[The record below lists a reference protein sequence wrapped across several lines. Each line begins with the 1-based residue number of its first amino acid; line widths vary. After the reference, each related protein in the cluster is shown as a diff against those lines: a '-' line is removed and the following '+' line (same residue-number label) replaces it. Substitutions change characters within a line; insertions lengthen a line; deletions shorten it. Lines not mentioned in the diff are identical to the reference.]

1 MKAVISGATRGIGRA
16 IAEKLAI
23 QGFDLVLM
31 ARNEKALTLC
41 KLELSKPNITV
52 EYVAIDFS
60 KESYVEV
67 LAQNSSLF
75 EKTTLLVNNLGI
87 YSMQNAADI
96 ELVKLKDQMQLNL
109 YSAISLTQNI
119 LDSSGSALKNIINI
133 ASVMSIR
140 ATSFAADYSISKH
153 AFKAWNDALREE
165 LRSKNMKVSA
175 IFPGSVNTSSWDGIE
190 ADRSEMIQAEDIA
203 ECVSCIL
210 KMKSRTLLEE
220 IHISPQIFMP

>member
-41 KLELSKPNITV
+41 KSELSTPNIRI
-52 EYVAIDFS
+52 EYVAIDVS

-75 EKTTLLVNNLGI
+75 ENTTLLVNNLGI

-96 ELVKLKDQMQLNL
+96 ELVTLKDQMQLNL
-109 YSAISLTQNI
+109 YSAISLTQQLLNN
-119 LDSSGSALKNIINI
+119 SGSTLKNIVNI
-133 ASVMSIR
+133 ASVMSIK

-190 ADRSEMIQAEDIA
+190 VDRSEMIQAEDIA

-220 IHISPQIFMP
+220 IHISPQIFVP

>member
-1 MKAVISGATRGIGRA
+1 MKAVISGATRGIGKA

-52 EYVAIDFS
+52 EYLAIDFS
-60 KESYVEV
+60 KESYIEV

-75 EKTTLLVNNLGI
+75 EKTTILVNNFGI

-119 LDSSGSALKNIINI
+119 LDGSGSTLKNIINI
-133 ASVMSIR
+133 ASVMSIQ

-190 ADRSEMIQAEDIA
+190 VDRSEMIQAEDIA

>member
-1 MKAVISGATRGIGRA
+1 
-16 IAEKLAI
+16 
-23 QGFDLVLM
+23 
-31 ARNEKALTLC
+31 
-41 KLELSKPNITV
+41 
-52 EYVAIDFS
+52 VAIDVS

-75 EKTTLLVNNLGI
+75 ENTTLLVNNLGI

-96 ELVKLKDQMQLNL
+96 ELVTLKDQMQLNL
-109 YSAISLTQNI
+109 YSAISLTQQLLNN
-119 LDSSGSALKNIINI
+119 SGSTLKNIVNI
-133 ASVMSIR
+133 ASVMSIK

-190 ADRSEMIQAEDIA
+190 VDRSEMIQAEDIA

-220 IHISPQIFMP
+220 IHISPQIFVP

>member
-16 IAEKLAI
+16 ISEKLAI

-119 LDSSGSALKNIINI
+119 LDSSGSALKNIVNI
-133 ASVMSIR
+133 ASVMSIK

-220 IHISPQIFMP
+220 IHISPQIFVP

>member
-119 LDSSGSALKNIINI
+119 LDSSGSALKNIVNI
-133 ASVMSIR
+133 ASVMSIK

-220 IHISPQIFMP
+220 IHISPQIFVP

>member
-220 IHISPQIFMP
+220 IHISPQIFVP

>member
-133 ASVMSIR
+133 ASVMSIK

-220 IHISPQIFMP
+220 IHISPQIFVP

>member
-190 ADRSEMIQAEDIA
+190 VDRSEMIQAEDIA